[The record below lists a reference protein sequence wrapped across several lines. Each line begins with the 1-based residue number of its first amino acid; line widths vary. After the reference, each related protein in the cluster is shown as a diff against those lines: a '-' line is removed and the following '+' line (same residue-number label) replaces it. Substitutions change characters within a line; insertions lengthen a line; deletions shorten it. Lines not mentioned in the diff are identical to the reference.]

1 MHKTL
6 HRTLPGLCLLALGA
20 QAQAQSVTVFG
31 IIDEYFAIHR
41 TGGTSTQFLNSSGL
55 TASRIG
61 FRGTEDL
68 GNGLKANFWLE
79 NGFNVDSGSMAD
91 ASRLFNRQAWVSL
104 SGAPGE
110 LRFGRQ
116 NSPQFTMEGQFD
128 AFWGASMASGWN
140 NLVTYVPRFDNT
152 IGYLSP
158 SLGPVQLTL
167 LGSLSEVHT
176 GRQFANLVG
185 ALEYRAG
192 PLYLGINH
200 AQTQNSTTLVLTKT
214 TFAGGNYT
222 IGDAKVFAGYYR
234 GSADNGSLR
243 RTTFTLSG
251 HYSIT
256 PTTRLAAG
264 YARGN
269 DRTAANN
276 DGAQLSVGFF
286 HDLSKRT
293 MLYGSFSRLRNDNGA
308 TFSLNN
314 ATSLGV
320 VPQPG
325 DDVRGLQLG
334 IRHTF

>member
-1 MHKTL
+1 MHKPSRGVL
-6 HRTLPGLCLLALGA
+6 ASALLLPLCAH
-20 QAQAQSVTVFG
+20 AQSVTVFG
-31 IIDEYFAIHR
+31 VIDAFFAVYR
-41 TGGTSTQFLNSSGL
+41 TGGTSTRLLNSSGL
-55 TASRIG
+55 TASRLG

-79 NGFNVDSGSMAD
+79 NGFNVDSGTQAD
-91 ASRLFNRQAWVSL
+91 ATRGFNRQAWVSL
-104 SGAPGE
+104 SSAAGE
-110 LRFGRQ
+110 LRLGRQ

-140 NLVTYVPRFDNT
+140 NLVSYVPRFDNT

-158 SLGPVQLTL
+158 ALGPVQVSV
-167 LGSLSEVHT
+167 LGSLSEAHT
-176 GRQFANLVG
+176 GRPFANLVG
-185 ALEYRAG
+185 AVEYRAG
-192 PLYLGINH
+192 PLYLGVNH
-200 AQTQNSTTLVLTKT
+200 AQTQNSTTLVVTKT
-214 TFAGGNYT
+214 TFAGGSYAF
-222 IGDAKVFAGYYR
+222 GDAKVFAGYYR

-243 RTTFTLSG
+243 RTTFSLSG
-251 HYSIT
+251 HYGIT

-269 DRTAANN
+269 DRTTANN
-276 DGAQLSVGFF
+276 DGAQLSLGFF

-293 MLYGSFSRLRNDNGA
+293 MFYGSLSRMRNDNAA

-314 ATSLGV
+314 ATALGV